1 MLFSERSY
9 PRVVAVNHQA
19 LTEATA
25 DHRCTPRDSVDRL
38 LADWQ
43 RVRPDLDVSPVGVVT
58 RLERVR
64 GHIEA
69 EIDRLFA
76 DFHLGGPSF
85 AVLVTLARLNEPGG
99 VSQRRL
105 MEELGLTSGTISV
118 RMDRLV
124 ENGLVERL
132 PDADDKRNTR
142 ITLTPRG
149 QTLFERI
156 TPAHL
161 DNERRLLAALS
172 EPEQQLLADLLRKL
186 LVEFEGS
193 LPPPEAPLRLGMTVA
208 PAYVT
213 IAMRHAV
220 GLPAAIG
227 LLVRAVDDGGPAAT
241 ADLRQGDVLMR
252 AGRYALRS
260 AAALY
265 AAIADA
271 AASRRLRIHVLR
283 GTEEVALTV
292 ELAHVTTAPLAP
304 ATTGGRTAHE
314 EHSV

>member
-1 MLFSERSY
+1 MLLSERSY
-9 PRVVAVNHQA
+9 PRVQDVKHRA

-43 RVRPDLDVSPVGVVT
+43 RVRPDLGVAPVGVVT

-69 EIDRLFA
+69 ELERLFA
-76 DFHLGGPSF
+76 DFHMGGPSF
-85 AVLVTLARLNEPGG
+85 AVLVTLARLNAPGG

-105 MEELGLTSGTISV
+105 MDELGLSSGTVSV

-124 ENGLVERL
+124 EDGLVERQL
-132 PDADDKRNTR
+132 NSDDKRNTR
-142 ITLTPRG
+142 VTLTPRG
-149 QTLFERI
+149 KTLFERI

-193 LPPPEAPLRLGMTVA
+193 LPPPDAPLRLGMIVA
-208 PAYVT
+208 PAHVT
-213 IAMRHAV
+213 IAMRRAV
-220 GLPAAIG
+220 GLPAVAG
-227 LLVRAVDDGGPAAT
+227 LLVRAVDEGGPAAA
-241 ADLRQGDVLMR
+241 ADLRPGDVLMR

-260 AAALY
+260 VAAVY
-265 AAIADA
+265 AAIADGA
-271 AASRRLRIHVLR
+271 AVHRLRIHALR
-283 GTEEVALTV
+283 GTEQLAVTLQ
-292 ELAHVTTAPLAP
+292 LAHVATTPLPP
-304 ATTGGRTAHE
+304 ATTAGRAAHD
-314 EHSV
+314 EHSL